1 MFGISFEHI
10 LIVGVILL
18 IVGPKRLP
26 ELGNTMG
33 KAIKNF
39 KDSFNGVEEAR
50 FKRLEEEKAAAQKT
64 ANINTAAPANASSDA
79 VDAEIKPATKTQA

>member
-18 IVGPKRLP
+18 IVGPRRLP

-39 KDSFNGVEEAR
+39 KDSVSGIEEANY
-50 FKRLEEEKAAAQKT
+50 KRVADNQEK
-64 ANINTAAPANASSDA
+64 
-79 VDAEIKPATKTQA
+79 KPAEETAEKKDSEPKA